1 MKRVGAFILLLL
13 GIGAGFLKLPPVP
26 LALPSVPAVTNLCVV
41 VWAQSAQGVFSDPT
55 NVCILTNASMNTGTA
70 WWDPVPG
77 VTNYV
82 LGWSRFPITNVYPGT
97 NILWTNTGLATTQMF
112 SVVPV
117 IPMYGLLFIQASS
130 NLVDFYDLSPTP
142 FVRFTNGAGG
152 PVPWQYFR
160 SRTEN
165 NTTNWR

>member
-41 VWAQSAQGVFSDPT
+41 AWSQSANGVFSDPT
-55 NVCILTNASMNTGTA
+55 NVCIITNANHNTVTVRWDNVDTA
-70 WWDPVPG
+70 
-77 VTNYV
+77 TNYV
-82 LGWSRFPITNVYPGT
+82 LGWSRLPITNLYPGT
-97 NILWTNTGLATTQMF
+97 NILCTNTGLATTQTF

-117 IPMYGLLFIQASS
+117 IPMYGFLFIQGSS
-130 NLVDFYDLSPTP
+130 NLVDFYDLSPIP

-152 PVPWQYFR
+152 EVPWKYFR

>member
-1 MKRVGAFILLLL
+1 MKRVGALILLLF

-26 LALPSVPAVTNLCVV
+26 LALPAPLTNLCAA
-41 VWAQSAQGVFSDPT
+41 VWAQGSNGVFSNPT

-70 WWDPVPG
+70 WWDPVLG

-82 LGWSRFPITNVYPGT
+82 LGWSRFPITNLYPGT
-97 NILWTNTGLATTQMF
+97 NILWTNTGLATTQTF

-117 IPMYGLLFIQASS
+117 IPMYGLLFIQGSS